1 MAFNRRRPP
10 AVKRVVESALAR
22 LPARALTAAAAQI
35 KLDGQSIQ
43 ALKLGEQEWQK
54 ESWRLY
60 DLVGEFRFV
69 ANRRGHQLSRVR
81 TYVAEVDD
89 TGAPGKETG
98 DVEIKALAEG
108 IFGGP
113 AAKAEGMRI
122 VGVQL
127 FVAGECYIV
136 AESATKKAKD
146 GDGPEGDK
154 WYVVSPTDLKK
165 ESGSLKVKRPASSG
179 GEWYDLKQSD
189 LLIRVWTPHPRKYD
203 IPDSPTRAVLPVL
216 REIERL
222 SMLVFSQIDSRLIS
236 AGLLLFK
243 QGLSFPSQ
251 AENGEDGE
259 PRPQGIQGLM
269 EAILEA
275 AKASLQGAGTAAGL
289 VPIAAEVP
297 GDGAVSDAV
306 HHLRFDTPLTGEIK
320 DKLDHAIRRLALGL
334 DAPPEVLLGQG
345 AANHWSAWQISED
358 EIKTQVE
365 PVAIR
370 ICDALTTAYLSPAL
384 QAIGKSEDEVDQWT
398 LWYDAAPLAVRPNRF
413 EDALKLWE
421 KGLLSDEA
429 LLNAGAFDAD
439 DEVAKKAKLEWRAWE
454 LIKLNPQLV
463 GDPEIQKILGLP
475 AIQAAPAAA
484 PMEAQPALPGGE
496 VPAIEGE
503 GIPEEPVSTESPAEG
518 EGAYAGILPAAE
530 LLVYRALEMAGGR
543 LLDRRNRGQFAAI
556 PRHDLHTRV
565 RARDHTHAAELLAG
579 AFTHV
584 PVLAAHHRLPAAD
597 LEWLLRGYCTELLVR
612 GHPHGAPLLR
622 ETLKRASQGA
632 RRGR

>member
-1 MAFNRRRPP
+1 MAFQRRR
-10 AVKRVVESALAR
+10 RR
-22 LPARALTAAAAQI
+22 LPEASSPVIQGGMPGRALIAAAAQI

-43 ALKLGEQEWQK
+43 SLKLAELEWQK
-54 ESWRLY
+54 EAWRLY

-69 ANRRGHQLSRVR
+69 ANRRGHQISRVR

-89 TGAPGKETG
+89 TGAPGKEST
-98 DVEIKALAEG
+98 DTDIKALGEG

-136 AESATKKAKD
+136 AESATKSSD
-146 GDGPEGDK
+146 DGPEGDR

-165 ESGSLKVKRPASSG
+165 ESGTLKVKRPQQAG

-203 IPDSPTRAVLPVL
+203 VADSPTRAVLPVL

-236 AGLLLFK
+236 AGLLLFR
-243 QGLSFPSQ
+243 QGLSFPST
-251 AENGEDGE
+251 GEGDQE
-259 PRPQGIQGLM
+259 KPAGIQGLM

-297 GDGAVSDAV
+297 GDGAVADAV

-334 DAPPEVLLGQG
+334 DAPPETLLGLG
-345 AANHWSAWQISED
+345 GANHWSAWQISED

-370 ICDALTTAYLSPAL
+370 ICDALTTAYLAPAL
-384 QAIGKSEDEVDQWT
+384 QAIGKAEDDVDGWT
-398 LWYDAAPLAVRPNRF
+398 LWFDTAPLAVRPNRF
-413 EDALKLWE
+413 EDALKLYE
-421 KGLLSDEA
+421 KGLISEAA
-429 LLNAGAFDAD
+429 LLDAGAFNAD
-439 DEVAKKAKLEWRAWE
+439 DEVAKKAKLEWRVWE
-454 LIKLNPQLV
+454 LVKLNPQLAA
-463 GDPEIQKILGLP
+463 DPAIQEILGLP
-475 AIQAAPAAA
+475 AIQAAP
-484 PMEAQPALPGGE
+484 PGGDPNALPAPE
-496 VPAIEGE
+496 EQPAIESGE
-503 GIPEEPVSTESPAEG
+503 QGPPEEPTSSETPAQSG
-518 EGAYAGILPAAE
+518 EGFAALLPAAE
-530 LLVYRALEMAGGR
+530 QVVLRALEVAGGR
-543 LLDRRNRGQFAAI
+543 LLDRRHRGQFGTV
-556 PRHDLHTRV
+556 PKHDLHTRV
-565 RARDHTHAAELLAG
+565 QARDRAHAGELLAG
-579 AFTHV
+579 AFAHV
-584 PVLAAHHRLPAAD
+584 PTLAGHHGVPAAD

-622 ETLKRASQGA
+622 ETLKRAS
-632 RRGR
+632 RGR

>member
-1 MAFNRRRPP
+1 MAFRRRRP
-10 AVKRVVESALAR
+10 AAAIRAIERAR
-22 LPARALTAAAAQI
+22 MPGRSLVAAAAQI

-43 ALKLGEQEWQK
+43 SLKIAEQEWQK
-54 ESWRLY
+54 EAWRLY
-60 DLVGEFRFV
+60 DLVGEFRFI
-69 ANRRGHQLSRVR
+69 ANRRGHQISRVR

-89 TGAPGKETG
+89 TGAPGKETA
-98 DVEIKALAEG
+98 DTEIQALGEG

-136 AESATKKAKD
+136 AESATKSSGD
-146 GDGPEGDK
+146 DGPEGDK

-165 ESGSLKVKRPASSG
+165 ESGTLKVKRPQQAG
-179 GEWYDLKQSD
+179 GEWYELKQSD

-203 IPDSPTRAVLPVL
+203 VADSPTRAVLPVL

-251 AENGEDGE
+251 GEGDQDK
-259 PRPQGIQGLM
+259 PAGIQGLM

-297 GDGAVSDAV
+297 GDGAVADAV

-334 DAPPEVLLGQG
+334 DAPPETLLGLG
-345 AANHWSAWQISED
+345 SANHWSAWQISED

-370 ICDALTTAYLSPAL
+370 ICDAFTTAYLVPAL
-384 QAIGKSEDEVDQWT
+384 QAIGKGEDELDNWT
-398 LWYDAAPLAVRPNRF
+398 LWFDTAPLAVRPNRF
-413 EDALKLWE
+413 EDAIKAWE
-421 KGLLSDEA
+421 KGLISDEA

-439 DEVAKKAKLEWRAWE
+439 DETTKKAKLEWRAWE
-454 LIKLNPQLV
+454 LVKLNPQLV

-475 AIQAAPAAA
+475 AIQAAPAA
-484 PMEAQPALPGGE
+484 PEQPGLPPPEEQPAIAQGP
-496 VPAIEGE
+496 
-503 GIPEEPVSTESPAEG
+503 PEEPISEETPAQG
-518 EGAYAGILPAAE
+518 EDGFAVLLPAAE
-530 LLVYRALEMAGGR
+530 QVVLRALELAGGR
-543 LLDRRNRGQFAAI
+543 LLDRRNRGQFGTVA
-556 PRHDLHTRV
+556 RHDLHTRV
-565 RARDHTHAAELLAG
+565 QARDHGHAAELLAG

-584 PVLAAHHRLPAAD
+584 PSLAAHHAVPAAD

-622 ETLKRASQGA
+622 ETLRRAS
-632 RRGR
+632 RGR

>member
-1 MAFNRRRPP
+1 MAFQRRRRIRYPEP
-10 AVKRVVESALAR
+10 AAVVPRVTGGM
-22 LPARALTAAAAQI
+22 PARSLVAAAAQI
-35 KLDGQSIQ
+35 KLDGASIQ
-43 ALKLGEQEWQK
+43 SLKIAEQEWQK
-54 ESWRLY
+54 EAWRLY

-69 ANRRGHQLSRVR
+69 ANRRGHQISRVR

-89 TGAPGKETG
+89 TGAPGKETN
-98 DVEIKALAEG
+98 DTAIKALGEG

-113 AAKAEGMRI
+113 AAKAEGLRI

-136 AESATKKAKD
+136 AESATKSGGD
-146 GDGPEGDK
+146 DGPEGDK

-165 ESGSLKVKRPASSG
+165 ESGTLKVKRPQAAG

-203 IPDSPTRAVLPVL
+203 VADSPTRAVLPVL

-243 QGLSFPSQ
+243 QGLSFPT
-251 AENGEDGE
+251 EGEDGTKRE
-259 PRPQGIQGLM
+259 AGITGLM

-275 AKASLQGAGTAAGL
+275 AKASLQGAGSAAGL

-297 GDGAVSDAV
+297 GDGSVSDAV
-306 HHLRFDTPLTGEIK
+306 THLRFDTPLTGEIK

-334 DAPPEVLLGQG
+334 DAPPETLLGLG
-345 AANHWSAWQISED
+345 GANHWSAWQISED

-370 ICDALTTAYLSPAL
+370 ICDALTTAYLAPAL
-384 QAIGKSEDEVDQWT
+384 QAIGKAEDEVDNWT
-398 LWYDAAPLAVRPNRF
+398 LWFDPAPLAVRPNRF
-413 EDALKLWE
+413 EDALKLYE
-421 KGLLSDEA
+421 KGLISAEA
-429 LLNAGAFDAD
+429 LLNSGAFDAD

-454 LIKLNPQLV
+454 LVKLNPQLV

-475 AIQAAPAAA
+475 AIQAAPAAD
-484 PMEAQPALPGGE
+484 PNALPPGQE
-496 VPAIEGE
+496 QPAIEGGE
-503 GIPEEPVSTESPAEG
+503 QAPPEEPATSEAPAQTGEEG
-518 EGAYAGILPAAE
+518 FAVMLPAAE
-530 LLVYRALEMAGGR
+530 QVVLRALELAGGR
-543 LLDRRNRGQFAAI
+543 LLDRRNRGQFATV
-556 PRHDLHTRV
+556 PKHDLHTRV
-565 RARDHTHAAELLAG
+565 KARDHVHAGELLAG

-584 PVLAAHHRLPAAD
+584 PKLAAHHGVPAAD

-612 GHPHGAPLLR
+612 GYPHGSMLLR
-622 ETLKRASQGA
+622 ETLKRAS
-632 RRGR
+632 RGR

>member
-1 MAFNRRRPP
+1 MAFQRRR
-10 AVKRVVESALAR
+10 RR
-22 LPARALTAAAAQI
+22 LPAPVITGGHMPGRSLVAAAAQI

-43 ALKLGEQEWQK
+43 SLKIAEAEWQK
-54 ESWRLY
+54 EAWRLY

-69 ANRRGHQLSRVR
+69 ANRRGHQISRIR

-89 TGAPGKETG
+89 TGAPGKETN
-98 DVEIKALAEG
+98 DTDIKALGEG

-113 AAKAEGMRI
+113 AAKAEGLRI

-136 AESATKKAKD
+136 AESATKKAGD
-146 GDGPEGDK
+146 DGPEGDR

-165 ESGSLKVKRPASSG
+165 ESGTLKVKRPQEAG

-203 IPDSPTRAVLPVL
+203 VADSPTRAVLPVL

-243 QGLSFPSQ
+243 QGLSFPNQ
-251 AENGEDGE
+251 GEGADE
-259 PRPQGIQGLM
+259 KPAGIQGLM

-334 DAPPEVLLGQG
+334 DAPPETLLGLG
-345 AANHWSAWQISED
+345 GANHWSAWQISED

-365 PVAIR
+365 PLAIR

-384 QAIGKSEDEVDQWT
+384 QAIGKAEDEVDGWT
-398 LWYDAAPLAVRPNRF
+398 LWFDTAPLAVRPNRF
-413 EDALKLWE
+413 EDAVKLWE
-421 KGLLSDEA
+421 KGLITDAA
-429 LLNAGAFDAD
+429 LLDAGAFDAD
-439 DEVAKKAKLEWRAWE
+439 DEIAKKAKLEWRAWE

-463 GDPEIQKILGLP
+463 ADPEIQRILGLP
-475 AIQAAPAAA
+475 AITIPAPAPPPGAEL
-484 PMEAQPALPGGE
+484 PPAE
-496 VPAIEGE
+496 EQPAIEGGE
-503 GIPEEPVSTESPAEG
+503 QAPPAEPTTTETPAQTE
-518 EGAYAGILPAAE
+518 EGFAAILPAAE
-530 LLVYRALEMAGGR
+530 QVVLRALELAGGR
-543 LLDRRNRGQFAAI
+543 LLDRRNRGQFGMV
-556 PRHDLHTRV
+556 PKHDLHTRV
-565 RARDHTHAAELLAG
+565 QARDHGHASELLAG
-579 AFTHV
+579 AFVHV
-584 PVLAAHHRLPAAD
+584 PALAVHHGVPSAD

-622 ETLKRASQGA
+622 ETLRRAS
-632 RRGR
+632 RGR

>member
-1 MAFNRRRPP
+1 MAFRRRVRYPDP
-10 AVKRVVESALAR
+10 TRALVNPGRMPTRV
-22 LPARALTAAAAQI
+22 LTAAAAQV

-43 ALKLGEQEWQK
+43 SLKIAEQEWQK
-54 ESWRLY
+54 EAWRLY

-69 ANRRGHQLSRVR
+69 ANRRGHQLSRIR

-89 TGAPGKETG
+89 TGAPGKEAT
-98 DVEIKALAEG
+98 DTDIKALGEG

-113 AAKAEGMRI
+113 AAKAEGLRI
-122 VGVQL
+122 VGIQL

-136 AESATKKAKD
+136 AESATKSAGDDGPD
-146 GDGPEGDK
+146 GDR

-165 ESGSLKVKRPASSG
+165 ESGTLKVKRPQAAG

-203 IPDSPTRAVLPVL
+203 VADSPTRAVLPVL

-236 AGLLLFK
+236 AGLLLFR

-251 AENGEDGE
+251 ADGDQE
-259 PRPQGIQGLM
+259 KIPGIQGLM

-297 GDGAVSDAV
+297 GDGAVADAV

-334 DAPPEVLLGQG
+334 DAPPEALLGLG
-345 AANHWSAWQISED
+345 GANHWSAWQISED

-365 PVAIR
+365 PTAIR
-370 ICDALTTAYLSPAL
+370 VCDALTTAYLAPAL
-384 QAIGKSEDEVDQWT
+384 QAIGKAEEDVDQWT
-398 LWYDAAPLAVRPNRF
+398 LWFDPAPLAVRPNRF
-413 EDALKLWE
+413 EDAVKAWE
-421 KGLLSDEA
+421 KGLISDEA

-439 DEVAKKAKLEWRAWE
+439 DETTKKAKLEWRAWE
-454 LIKLNPQLV
+454 LVKLNPQLV
-463 GDPEIQKILGLP
+463 ADPEIQRILGLP
-475 AIQAAPAAA
+475 AITIPAPPA
-484 PMEAQPALPGGE
+484 PEQPALPPGE
-496 VPAIEGE
+496 EQPAIEQAPPEQPATSETPAQQEE
-503 GIPEEPVSTESPAEG
+503 GFA
-518 EGAYAGILPAAE
+518 ALLPAAE
-530 LLVYRALEMAGGR
+530 QVALRALELAGGR
-543 LLDRRNRGQFAAI
+543 LLDRRNRGQFADI
-556 PRHDLHTRV
+556 PKHDLHTRV
-565 RARDHTHAAELLAG
+565 HARDHVHASELLAG

-584 PVLAAHHRLPAAD
+584 PALAAHHGLPAAD

-612 GHPHGAPLLR
+612 GHPHGSPLLR
-622 ETLKRASQGA
+622 ETLRRAS
-632 RRGR
+632 RGR

>member
-10 AVKRVVESALAR
+10 AVRRVVEAALSR
-22 LPARALTAAAAQI
+22 LPPRALTAAAAQI

-43 ALKLGEQEWQK
+43 SLKLGEQEWQK
-54 ESWRLY
+54 EAWRLY

-69 ANRRGHQLSRVR
+69 ANRRGHQLSRIR

-89 TGAPGKETG
+89 TGAPGKEAT
-98 DVEIKALAEG
+98 DTDIKALAEG

-127 FVAGECYIV
+127 FVAGECFIV
-136 AESATKKAKD
+136 AEAATKKGKD
-146 GDGPEGDK
+146 GEGVEGDK

-165 ESGSLKVKRPASSG
+165 ESGSLKVKRPASAG

-203 IPDSPTRAVLPVL
+203 VPDSPTRAALPVL

-251 AENGEDGE
+251 GDNGEDGE
-259 PRPQGIQGLM
+259 PGPQGIQGLM
-269 EAILEA
+269 EAIIEA

-358 EIKTQVE
+358 EITTQVE

-384 QAIGKSEDEVDQWT
+384 QAIGKAEDEVDQWT
-398 LWYDAAPLAVRPNRF
+398 LWFDAAPLAVRPNRF

-421 KGLLSDEA
+421 KGLISDQA
-429 LLNAGAFDAD
+429 LLDAGAFDAD

-454 LIKLNPQLV
+454 LVKLNPQLV

-475 AIQAAPAAA
+475 AIAAA
-484 PMEAQPALPGGE
+484 PAQPALEGGDPNAL
-496 VPAIEGE
+496 PAAEGDQQAL
-503 GIPEEPVSTESPAEG
+503 PEEPTSTETPAEAG
-518 EGAYAGILPAAE
+518 EEYAAILPAAE

-543 LLDRRNRGQFAAI
+543 LLDRRNRGQFAAV

-565 RARDHTHAAELLAG
+565 RARDHAHAAELLAG
-579 AFTHV
+579 AFAHV
-584 PVLAAHHRLPAAD
+584 PVLAAHHGLPAAD

-622 ETLKRASQGA
+622 ETLRRASQGA

>member
-1 MAFNRRRPP
+1 MAFRRRRTP
-10 AVKRVVESALAR
+10 AIRKVIESAKMPGRSLV
-22 LPARALTAAAAQI
+22 AAAAQI

-43 ALKLGEQEWQK
+43 SLKIAEQEWQK
-54 ESWRLY
+54 EAWRLY
-60 DLVGEFRFV
+60 DLVGEFRFI
-69 ANRRGHQLSRVR
+69 ANRRGHQISRVR

-89 TGAPGKETG
+89 TGAPGKETA
-98 DVEIKALAEG
+98 DTDIQALGEG

-127 FVAGECYIV
+127 FVAGECFIV
-136 AESATKKAKD
+136 AESATKSSD
-146 GDGPEGDK
+146 DGPEGDK

-165 ESGSLKVKRPASSG
+165 ESGTLKVKRPQQAG

-203 IPDSPTRAVLPVL
+203 IADSPTRAVLPVL

-251 AENGEDGE
+251 GDTEQDKPA
-259 PRPQGIQGLM
+259 GIQGLM

-297 GDGAVSDAV
+297 GDGAVADAV

-334 DAPPEVLLGQG
+334 DAPPETLLGLG
-345 AANHWSAWQISED
+345 SANHWSAWQISED

-370 ICDALTTAYLSPAL
+370 ICDALTTAYLMPAL
-384 QAIGKSEDEVDQWT
+384 QAIGKSEDELDGWT
-398 LWYDAAPLAVRPNRF
+398 LWFDTAPLAVRPNRF
-413 EDALKLWE
+413 EDALKAWE
-421 KGLLSDEA
+421 KGLISDEA

-439 DEVAKKAKLEWRAWE
+439 DETTKKAKLEWRAWE
-454 LIKLNPQLV
+454 LVKLNPQLV
-463 GDPEIQKILGLP
+463 ADPEIQKILGLP
-475 AIQAAPAAA
+475 AITIPAPAAPEQPGLPA
-484 PMEAQPALPGGE
+484 PEEQ
-496 VPAIEGE
+496 PAIEQGP
-503 GIPEEPVSTESPAEG
+503 PEEPASEETPAQGG
-518 EGAYAGILPAAE
+518 EDGFAVLLPAAE
-530 LLVYRALEMAGGR
+530 QVVLRALELAGGR
-543 LLDRRNRGQFAAI
+543 LLDRRNRGQFGMIA
-556 PRHDLHTRV
+556 RHDLHTQV
-565 RARDHTHAAELLAG
+565 PARDRVHAGELLSG

-584 PVLAAHHRLPAAD
+584 PSLAAHHGVPAAD
-597 LEWLLRGYCTELLVR
+597 LEWLLRGYCTELLVQ
-612 GHPHGAPLLR
+612 GYPHGVPLLR
-622 ETLKRASQGA
+622 ETLRRAS
-632 RRGR
+632 RGR